1 VAHFL
6 LVRMWRILTCG
17 GVNFMVLLPMESD
30 RVPVSV
36 QVLDVCMLST
46 SELAG
51 TVVTVSDGNHYF
63 PVTLVKC
70 LQDLVHCGDVKPGA
84 IVLLNNYITQNLS
97 CGKLVVICLALSVIG
112 FNEATI
118 GIPSEYIC
126 PSIVSD
132 GGTKIGT
139 LDSSE
144 LCPHCEQIP
153 CEWSV
158 YGPTVVDSVR
168 GQSPSSMGELF
179 FIPCT
184 RHVRMYLRHGI
195 VILSFIHSFIHSVPW
210 GIIFIQ
216 RFARPRSGNPPVLKR
231 QSSCCTQ

>member
-1 VAHFL
+1 
-6 LVRMWRILTCG
+6 MWRIFYWCGCGASIIFFSFFNFTMSDLLTCG

-36 QVLDVCMLST
+36 QVLDVCMSST
-46 SELAG
+46 SELAV

-70 LQDLVHCGDVKPGA
+70 LQDLVHCGDVKPGT
-84 IVLLNNYITQNLS
+84 IVSLNNYITQNLS

-118 GIPSEYIC
+118 GSPSEYIC

-158 YGPTVVDSVR
+158 YGPTVVDSV
-168 GQSPSSMGELF
+168 
-179 FIPCT
+179 
-184 RHVRMYLRHGI
+184 
-195 VILSFIHSFIHSVPW
+195 
-210 GIIFIQ
+210 
-216 RFARPRSGNPPVLKR
+216 
-231 QSSCCTQ
+231 